1 MRCMTAASSL
11 GSTLFEKV
19 VKLLLTID
27 NHAVTSLQRGM
38 EVAGGKKTG
47 EMGAAGWGGRRD

>member
-27 NHAVTSLQRGM
+27 NHA
-38 EVAGGKKTG
+38 
-47 EMGAAGWGGRRD
+47 RRRPHPEAQTA